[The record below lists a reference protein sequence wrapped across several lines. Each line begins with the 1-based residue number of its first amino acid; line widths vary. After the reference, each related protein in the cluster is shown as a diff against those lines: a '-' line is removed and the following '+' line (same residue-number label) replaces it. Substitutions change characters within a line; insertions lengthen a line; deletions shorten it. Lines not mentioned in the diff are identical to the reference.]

1 MDEIGKTRKNIN
13 TLSIAQSTGPETLTP
28 LRRSFVF
35 RQRFE
40 IDRMPDTGLKGLR
53 HIIAA
58 LPGKVY
64 EVVMKKFVCCLDKYR
79 ITMIP

>member
-1 MDEIGKTRKNIN
+1 
-13 TLSIAQSTGPETLTP
+13 
-28 LRRSFVF
+28 
-35 RQRFE
+35 
-40 IDRMPDTGLKGLR
+40 MPDTGLKGLR